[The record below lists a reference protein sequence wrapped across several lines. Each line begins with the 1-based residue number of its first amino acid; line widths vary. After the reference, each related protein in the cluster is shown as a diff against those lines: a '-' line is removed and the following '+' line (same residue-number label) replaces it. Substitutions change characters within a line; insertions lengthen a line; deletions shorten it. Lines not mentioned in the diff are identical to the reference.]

1 MSSGPEPL
9 KNLHENIR
17 RILGATPGQPL
28 TSTMIVDLMNYIGK
42 CVVSGN
48 VRQTAEIAFGS
59 YSDKAFLDLKNYEI
73 NPHRAEYGWTSNNS
87 VICALGMNY
96 DDICKRVNSN
106 GEPGFFFLENAQK
119 FGRMCD
125 PPVRVHIVEF
135 LLNTINSLILVAFL
149 PLPFFLFLIS
159 ELQGREG
166 ARWKSLP
173 GANPGVL

>member
-1 MSSGPEPL
+1 VSSGPEPL

-149 PLPFFLFLIS
+149 PPFFLFLIS

-173 GANPGVL
+173 GANPGIL